1 MCSSGLPLCDYDV
14 SISRVKSLSVLC
26 SSEFS
31 KVVRCSAGGRDH
43 LPCCARR
50 GVPAQCQPLCQ
61 SVHQQS
67 TGADF
72 QQCLPN
78 IGQIILCYEEG
89 TVSLPAPVR
98 NLKAVSIT
106 DSSVILTWQPGDK
119 ENSPEPARVFTP
131 AVQFEIYY
139 KKIGANF
146 TGAGVFQ
153 SDQVIFSQSSVFS
166 FRDSPAISW
175 PTYTYI
181 SSIHCVYY
189 EQ

>member
-1 MCSSGLPLCDYDV
+1 MSV
-14 SISRVKSLSVLC
+14 SRVKSLSLLC

-31 KVVRCSAGGRDH
+31 KVIRCSAGGRDH

-67 TGADF
+67 TGADY

-89 TVSLPAPVR
+89 TISLPAPVR

-106 DSSVILTWQPGDK
+106 DSSVILTWQPGDQEK
-119 ENSPEPARVFTP
+119 NQDPSRVFTP
-131 AVQFEIYY
+131 SVQFEIYY

-146 TGAGVFQ
+146 TGSGVFE
-153 SDQVIFSQSSVFS
+153 SDQVILRYSSDQHFYFLSVW
-166 FRDSPAISW
+166 A
-175 PTYTYI
+175 
-181 SSIHCVYY
+181 
-189 EQ
+189 